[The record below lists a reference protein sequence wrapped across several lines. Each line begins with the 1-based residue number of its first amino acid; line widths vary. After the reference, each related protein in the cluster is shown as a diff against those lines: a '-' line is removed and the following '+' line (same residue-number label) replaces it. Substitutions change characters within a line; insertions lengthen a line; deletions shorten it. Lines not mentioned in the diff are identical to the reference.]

1 MRTSGAS
8 MPAASAAV
16 TSIEDRIF
24 RNKSSQR
31 RLGRRMVFPPS
42 MRLQPVMVAHLR
54 TLRSGGF
61 LLLASQ
67 ASYAFKSHQTASDGL
82 LPGCNS
88 VPLKSNRSTPPR
100 DVLHFFAVS
109 PTEYIGGGT

>member
-1 MRTSGAS
+1 LHTFE
-8 MPAASAAV
+8 PSAL
-16 TSIEDRIF
+16 E
-24 RNKSSQR
+24 
-31 RLGRRMVFPPS
+31 
-42 MRLQPVMVAHLR
+42 
-54 TLRSGGF
+54 GF
-61 LLLASQ
+61 FLLASQ